1 MRVFAVVPAVSL
13 LLAAATSYAQAPAA
27 PKPTPPAG
35 QSAPASRPP
44 AQTPAAPRQSDPP
57 PAAAVAPAPI
67 VPFRD
72 GSKFGYIN
80 VQAIASQSADG
91 KAAGVK
97 IKQFQEGKARDLE
110 AKQKALDAKQQRLA
124 SGGNVLS
131 DATRAQL
138 TTEIEREGRELQRL
152 AEDADQDLER
162 MTQQLQAEFMSKLSP
177 VLRRVAMEK
186 KVDFVFTDQSGIVFA
201 AEDLNLTADVIRAL
215 DAAGPAAPTAAAP
228 ASAPAGAPAS
238 STAKPPAPAAP
249 APSPAATTPR

>member
-27 PKPTPPAG
+27 PKPAAPTG
-35 QSAPASRPP
+35 QSTPAPRPP

-57 PAAAVAPAPI
+57 PAAAVAPAPV

-72 GSKFGYIN
+72 GAKFGYIN

-91 KAAGVK
+91 RSAGVK
-97 IKQFQEGKARDLE
+97 IKAFQEGKARDLE

-138 TTEIEREGRELQRL
+138 TTEIERDGRELQRL

-162 MTQQLQAEFMSKLSP
+162 MTQQLQQEFMSKLSP
-177 VLRRVAMEK
+177 VLRRVALEK

-215 DAAGPAAPTAAAP
+215 DAAAPPAPAAAAP
-228 ASAPAGAPAS
+228 PAALPTAPAS
-238 STAKPPAPAAP
+238 STAKPPAPASSGA
-249 APSPAATTPR
+249 APAATAPK

>member
-27 PKPTPPAG
+27 PKPAAPTG
-35 QSAPASRPP
+35 QSTPAPRPP

-57 PAAAVAPAPI
+57 PAAAVAPAPV

-72 GSKFGYIN
+72 GAKFGYIN

-91 KAAGVK
+91 RSAGVK
-97 IKQFQEGKARDLE
+97 IKAFQEGKARDLE

-138 TTEIEREGRELQRL
+138 TTEIERDGRELQRL

-162 MTQQLQAEFMSKLSP
+162 MTQQLQQEFMSKLSP
-177 VLRRVAMEK
+177 VLRRVALEK

-215 DAAGPAAPTAAAP
+215 DSVAPAAPAAAAP
-228 ASAPAGAPAS
+228 SAPPPAAPAS
-238 STAKPPAPAAP
+238 STAKPPAAGAP
-249 APSPAATTPR
+249 ATTPAATAPR